1 MTGVPVA
8 CGALG
13 AFEPEAVDR
22 MRAVLGPGLAEV
34 HRDESSLLL
43 LDRDPVRWD
52 SERGFALAWGER
64 LPIQAGRASSLAEA
78 AAAGACGLLVEA
90 DRRVVHASVS
100 GVGPLYWRHAGGAT
114 YFATAIDPLTRVGA
128 GPLEADW
135 ESWAQIIALGY
146 ACGDGTPFAA
156 IKRLNP
162 LGALEHGTG
171 ADPRIDRGRLAWAE
185 VEPTESGDVAERIVS
200 ALAMELDA
208 LDPHVPLASLL
219 SGGLDSRLLL
229 ALLANRGLDLAAWTA
244 DTEEGQSQHEMA
256 AAVAA
261 ALGITHARVDPV
273 ERSFAEELDDAA
285 KSVEHESMLHLPMAR
300 LARSLPRDAA
310 AVVNGLGGDTF
321 VKGLVLTPEV
331 IEAPDWRRAVGIVFE
346 RFAPTRAAPF
356 EPGAWQ
362 AIRGV
367 AEDAFM
373 GEAQRFADHPSAA
386 TLTYYWTRTRRGISQ
401 AAMRHFGASRQIVAP
416 LVSDGVVRAALL
428 APQRAKLDS
437 ALYWRV
443 LELVNPEVAK
453 LPSTEAER
461 HTPPGRQRRSERS
474 RAARAVYIPLL
485 ERSPFRPWFS
495 EALRAGL
502 ERGGLGGELRS
513 HFGLRRVQALCTLTL
528 WLDRYR
534 DLVKDAGPGPL
545 VEA

>member
-13 AFEPEAVDR
+13 AYEPEAVDR

-34 HRDESSLLL
+34 HRDQSSLLL
-43 LDRDPVRWD
+43 LDRDPVSWQ
-52 SERGFALAWGER
+52 SERGFALAWCER
-64 LPIQAGRASSLAEA
+64 LPLQAGKAHSLAEA
-78 AAAGACGLLVEA
+78 AATGACGLLIEG
-90 DRRVVHASVS
+90 DRRVVHASAS
-100 GVGPLYWRHAGGAT
+100 GVGPLYWRRAGGAT
-114 YFATAIDPLTRVGA
+114 YFATAIDPLTRVGEES
-128 GPLEADW
+128 LEADW

-146 ACGDGTPFAA
+146 SCGDGTPFSA

-162 LGALEHGTG
+162 LGTLEHASG
-171 ADPRIDRGRLAWAE
+171 AEPRVDRGRLAWAE
-185 VEPTESGDVAERIVS
+185 VEPTEAGDVAEQIVS
-200 ALAMELDA
+200 ALADELHA
-208 LDPHVPLASLL
+208 LDPRAPLAALL
-219 SGGLDSRLLL
+219 SGGLDSRLML
-229 ALLANRGLDLAAWTA
+229 ALLANRGLELTAWTA

-261 ALGITHARVDPV
+261 ALGVPHASVEPVDGP
-273 ERSFAEELDDAA
+273 FADELGDAA
-285 KSVEHESMLHLPMAR
+285 RSVEYESMLHLPMAR
-300 LARSLPRDAA
+300 LARSLPNDAV

-331 IEAPDWRRAVGIVFE
+331 IEAPDWRRSVGIVFD

-367 AEDAFM
+367 AEQAFM

-416 LVSDGVVRAALL
+416 LVSDGVVRAALR

-443 LELVNPEVAK
+443 LDLVNAEVAR

-461 HTPPGRQRRSERS
+461 HAPPGRQRRSERS
-474 RAARAVYIPLL
+474 PAARAAYLPLL
-485 ERSPFRPWFS
+485 ERSPLRPWFS
-495 EALRAGL
+495 ESLRSGL

-513 HFGLRRVQALCTLTL
+513 HFGLRRVQAICTLGL

-534 DLVKDAGPGPL
+534 DLLTDPDPAALIEG
-545 VEA
+545 